1 MDEKTEKEKQKFVC
15 KLCSLDYPSS
25 IQFEEHLWSMLHHKA
40 INNKCNST
48 KHHCNLCM
56 FETYKLNEYAK
67 HLIGEKH
74 KKSLVERRKRLE
86 DAQMVKPSTTSVSKK
101 SESQVDQR
109 QTDPNQTFPRPV
121 YPQRRGSNTFHET
134 SSRNV
139 GYQEPSTQ
147 QQTHNSFPWHP
158 PFRFPQQRFEQPRYE
173 HTRFGPPNIERFRCN
188 QRPRYGNP
196 NFHHPPRFGPY
207 PRLEPPWVGNN
218 RFEPPCVENDRF
230 EHGNNRPTAPS
241 MVPPWVQNSG
251 FEHGSNRPNAPTS
264 APPRFEH
271 GNNRPTAPTSTPP
284 GIENSRFE
292 RGNKPTTPMSA
303 PPEVENSRFERRNN
317 KPTTPTSA
325 PPGVTN
331 LRFDRGNNKPTT
343 PTSAPPGVTNS
354 RFDRGNNRP
363 MTPTSAPRGTE
374 NARLQSGNRPA
385 FNPKRKIPISAQTVK
400 KKKNPKLHANADKQ
414 KRKENNANLKED
426 TAKVLENTKKQMQH
440 SVASREVPTHSST
453 LNKQSGQHARGN
465 QVHSNTLSVPNV
477 KVVKGHTTSKSPKIK
492 KKNKPSLQKK
502 FHDMQGSTGNSQK
515 RDVGKV
521 EKKNKSKMLLH
532 QSSVVSRQSPM
543 KDSAKTS
550 KYSSSC
556 KDNDNERTPQKA
568 DSETERF
575 ERNLRDALNGKRFVS
590 SDEMVTSSKKAVA
603 SEKYGKSSTSG
614 MTCQTQMVSSSVA
627 RVSHF
632 KKPVNKHIRF
642 EDMPCH
648 SNIAASS
655 EEKGV
660 SSKIPNCKESSTSGK
675 DGQDISPSQGKTDRK
690 AQFKDSRNKKIGKM
704 LNDGNTQSHME
715 NLTRNPS
722 IENTNLISSTGKSKE
737 QVSSRSGVTDKC
749 NKVAP
754 KISSCRDS
762 SNRGGSGQDNRP
774 SSSTKNKKSKHKEFV
789 MSDMDIS
796 ESNVHDHDT
805 SPSSS
810 TVTTDRDLVLKE
822 QVRGTMTET
831 ASIDVPSISS
841 SSSVPVLN
849 IDQNTGN
856 QSLLSAVGQKVNP
869 RPNVAKARSR
879 LRTKDAEQT
888 NDGQAFKEKIQGL
901 LSDVAKPVW
910 QQKKIHMLL
919 AKAKKAPDRFK
930 RFSHLT
936 SSPGRSED
944 PIDDLDIMNLSTEF
958 QQELLD
964 LIQSEDADEED
975 ILSQLTGMEANES
988 SLQEVVGGDSL
999 ALLFE
1004 QSEQNA
1010 DALIGDIQ
1018 EVLPLM
1024 NQQRLHKGKAVTSDT
1039 PAIKVEPLETLGSEQ
1054 LLHEKQSLPGT
1065 SSKGS
1070 TDRPEQS
1077 SSDMAN
1083 NLVQSQELSTGQS
1096 PHSSGS
1102 RRPEEAQDAEGS
1114 SERHDTSVT
1123 STSAI
1128 SSIDSVETSGKKG
1141 HKKKKEKKKKSKK
1154 SKSKKVEIELTKKQ
1168 RPKLKTPKTS
1178 SVRRKSVQS
1187 TISEKANRRT
1197 NSPTI
1202 LTATKIKKKVMQ
1214 RRKMLDTG
1222 MVGDTCMDNL
1232 LDITIQEQNL
1242 QLKMDQLNSKIDK
1255 LYTIIQE
1262 KEALLKSFKQEKE
1275 MVISSLSELRNKRLN
1290 LLLGLTSSE
1299 KISKSVSSMASS
1311 SSSHTDNGPSSS
1323 SHSNSLQTD
1332 IQETGISDVLSE
1344 ALQSGGEGDIVI
1356 SNVMSVAQETPSE
1369 GFRIM
1374 LRSPARNVSDQSQG
1388 TMDTFGDVGHYQ
1400 NEQSIDIGSSQQSL
1414 AGQSIEV
1421 VPQVMSRESLAKTL
1435 QELNSCGGGIKVNIV
1450 SSDED
1455 TLYGID
1461 CKQLMHGDSQ
1471 LSGSDVIGAV
1481 AKLMSPDT
1489 DRVTQSMELSSF
1501 SDITSKQHHMFA
1513 DCGQVRN
1520 NKERIPLFPA
1530 DNRESTSEFRSPHN
1544 NVTSSENS
1552 VRTIKQE
1559 PSDNDEICQKQDYF
1573 EPYTTKRK
1581 RLNEIS
1587 EDTQAKRLKN
1597 NQQDTTL
1604 PGNVQEPGE
1613 LQRAISFSDTV
1624 GSNNTLLSQVRNVTS
1639 VSDVLGSKDSIPDT
1653 SGTLQTADGNPE
1665 EQKPS
1670 SSSSKGYV
1678 ISMCII
1684 ADKLYACISDSRFII
1699 FNLATNKIDTEEDLA
1714 LKNIKNFELW
1724 RDTTANKMVAFA
1736 SNGSKNLVQFDV
1748 QRKEFLQ
1755 TMVLQKEVSCLH
1767 LKWNSLYAGLV
1778 NGEIAN
1784 INVQKSRVTWYY
1796 DCTPTFAVTA
1806 IASTLEGGI
1815 KLLITASED
1824 RTVSIRQANDGLLLR
1839 SLDGHIDVV
1848 TDFQVLGSRVLSKA
1862 RNNTIFI
1869 HDLDTGDVIHRI
1881 KHQTKIAC
1889 CVMSG
1894 DTLAVAGYTGNVYYY
1909 KIMTDEVDIFDSGC
1923 GTITCMTASQDM
1935 VFLGIQD
1942 GFIDVIPLYPSTI
1955 YPCEWSHCISRF
1967 LRLDALKTHLQFI
1980 HIRRSA
1986 RQCLW
1991 KSCLKNYPHNNTT
2004 VKAIEQHVFSHLKD
2018 LKKGGM

>member
-40 INNKCNST
+40 INNKSNST

-101 SESQVDQR
+101 LESQVNQR

-134 SSRNV
+134 SSSNV

-147 QQTHNSFPWHP
+147 QQNHNSFPWHP
-158 PFRFPQQRFEQPRYE
+158 PFRFQQQRFEQPRYE
-173 HTRFGPPNIERFRCN
+173 HTRFGSPNIERFRCN

-196 NFHHPPRFGPY
+196 KFHYPPRSGPY
-207 PRLEPPWVGNN
+207 PRLESPWVGNN

-230 EHGNNRPTAPS
+230 EHGNNNRPTAPS

-251 FEHGSNRPNAPTS
+251 FEHGNNRPNEPTS

-292 RGNKPTTPMSA
+292 RGNKPTTPTSA
-303 PPEVENSRFERRNN
+303 PPDVENSGFERRNN

-331 LRFDRGNNKPTT
+331 LRFDRGNN
-343 PTSAPPGVTNS
+343 
-354 RFDRGNNRP
+354 RP
-363 MTPTSAPRGTE
+363 MTPTSAPRGAE
-374 NARLQSGNRPA
+374 NARLQSGNRPV

-400 KKKNPKLHANADKQ
+400 NKKNPKLHANADKQ

-426 TAKVLENTKKQMQH
+426 TVKVLENTKKQMQH
-440 SVASREVPTHSST
+440 SGASREVPTPSST

-465 QVHSNTLSVPNV
+465 QLHSNTLSVPNV

-515 RDVGKV
+515 TDVGKV

-543 KDSAKTS
+543 KDSTKTS
-550 KYSSSC
+550 QHSSSC
-556 KDNDNERTPQKA
+556 KGNDNKRTPQKA
-568 DSETERF
+568 DSETDRF

-603 SEKYGKSSTSG
+603 SEKYGKSSTFG
-614 MTCQTQMVSSSVA
+614 PTCQTQMVSSSVA
-627 RVSHF
+627 RVSNF

-642 EDMPCH
+642 EDMPCQ
-648 SNIAASS
+648 SNISASS
-655 EEKGV
+655 EEKRD
-660 SSKIPNCKESSTSGK
+660 SSKIPNCKESSTTGK
-675 DGQDISPSQGKTDRK
+675 DGQDMSPSQGKTDRK
-690 AQFKDSRNKKIGKM
+690 AQFKDSRNKKSGKVV
-704 LNDGNTQSHME
+704 NDGKTQSHMD
-715 NLTRNPS
+715 NSTRNPS

-754 KISSCRDS
+754 KISSFRDS
-762 SNRGGSGQDNRP
+762 SNRGGSVQDNRP
-774 SSSTKNKKSKHKEFV
+774 CSCTKNKKSKHKEFV
-789 MSDMDIS
+789 MSDMESS
-796 ESNVHDHDT
+796 ESNGYDHDT
-805 SPSSS
+805 SPISS

-822 QVRGTMTET
+822 QVRSTMTET

-841 SSSVPVLN
+841 SSSPVQN
-849 IDQNTGN
+849 SEQNTGN

-888 NDGQAFKEKIQGL
+888 NAGQAFKEKIQGL

-936 SSPGRSED
+936 SSPSRSED
-944 PIDDLDIMNLSTEF
+944 PIDDIDIMNLSTEF

-975 ILSQLTGMEANES
+975 ILSQLTGMEGNES
-988 SLQEVVGGDSL
+988 NLQEAVGGDSL

-1024 NQQRLHKGKAVTSDT
+1024 NQQRLNKGKAVTSDT
-1039 PAIKVEPLETLGSEQ
+1039 PAIKVEPPETLGSEQ

-1065 SSKGS
+1065 SSMGS
-1070 TDRPEQS
+1070 TDTPEQP
-1077 SSDMAN
+1077 SSDMAT

-1096 PHSSGS
+1096 PQSSGS
-1102 RRPEEAQDAEGS
+1102 RRLEEAQDAEGS

-1154 SKSKKVEIELTKKQ
+1154 SKSKKVDVELTKKQ

-1242 QLKMDQLNSKIDK
+1242 QLKMDKLNSKIDK

-1275 MVISSLSELRNKRLN
+1275 VVINSLSELRDKRLN

-1299 KISKSVSSMASS
+1299 KISKSVSS
-1311 SSSHTDNGPSSS
+1311 SSSHTGNGPSSS

-1332 IQETGISDVLSE
+1332 TQETGISDVLSE

-1356 SNVMSVAQETPSE
+1356 SNVMSMAQETPSE

-1388 TMDTFGDVGHYQ
+1388 TMDTFGDVGHNQ

-1435 QELNSCGGGIKVNIV
+1435 QELSSCGSGIKVDIV

-1471 LSGSDVIGAV
+1471 LPGSDVIGAV

-1489 DRVTQSMELSSF
+1489 DRVTQSVELSSL
-1501 SDITSKQHHMFA
+1501 SDIISEQHHMFA
-1513 DCGQVRN
+1513 DCAQVRN
-1520 NKERIPLFPA
+1520 NKERIPPFPT
-1530 DNRESTSEFRSPHN
+1530 DNGESTSEIRSPHN

-1552 VRTIKQE
+1552 IMTIKQE

-1573 EPYTTKRK
+1573 EPYNTKRK
-1581 RLNEIS
+1581 RLNEVS

-1613 LQRAISFSDTV
+1613 LQSAISFTDSV
-1624 GSNNTLLSQVRNVTS
+1624 GSNDTSLSQMRNVTS
-1639 VSDVLGSKDSIPDT
+1639 VSDASGSKDSIPDT

-1670 SSSSKGYV
+1670 SPHSKGYV

-1699 FNLATNKIDTEEDLA
+1699 FNLATNKIDAEEDLA
-1714 LKNIKNFELW
+1714 LRNIKNFELW
-1724 RDTTANKMVAFA
+1724 RDSTANKMVAFA
-1736 SNGSKNLVQFDV
+1736 SNGSRNLVQFDV

-1815 KLLITASED
+1815 KLLITASKD
-1824 RTVSIRQANDGLLLR
+1824 RTVTIRQANDGLLLR
-1839 SLDGHIDVV
+1839 SLEGHIDVV

-1869 HDLDTGDVIHRI
+1869 HDLDTGDVIHRV

-1894 DTLAVAGYTGNVYYY
+1894 DTLAVAGHTGNVYYY
-1909 KIMTDEVDIFDSGC
+1909 KIMSDEVDIFDSGC

-1935 VFLGIQD
+1935 VFLGIED
-1942 GFIDVIPLYPSTI
+1942 GFIDVIPLHPSTV

-2004 VKAIEQHVFSHLKD
+2004 IKAIEQHVFSHLKD
-2018 LKKGGM
+2018 LKKGGT